1 MRIKSIQDLVTGLL
15 FIAIGLGAYFIAI
28 DYPMGTAQRPGT
40 GVLPKALAWL
50 LAGTGIVLLVK
61 AMLVDGPRLTGWA
74 WRPAIMIT
82 VAAIAFALL
91 IDRFGLV
98 VTMIVSMTIA
108 AFGTPETRWLE
119 YSLFALFMVV
129 LGIALFIYGLGM
141 PIPTFPKALPWS

>member
-1 MRIKSIQDLVTGLL
+1 MRVKSIQDLVTGLL
-15 FIAIGLGAYFIAI
+15 FIAIGLGAYFVAI

-50 LAGTGIVLLVK
+50 LVGTGIVLLAK

-82 VAAIAFALL
+82 AATIAFALL

>member
-15 FIAIGLGAYFIAI
+15 FIAIGLGAYFVAI

-50 LAGTGIVLLVK
+50 LVGTGIVLLAK

-82 VAAIAFALL
+82 VATIAFALL

-119 YSLFALFMVV
+119 YSLFALFMIV